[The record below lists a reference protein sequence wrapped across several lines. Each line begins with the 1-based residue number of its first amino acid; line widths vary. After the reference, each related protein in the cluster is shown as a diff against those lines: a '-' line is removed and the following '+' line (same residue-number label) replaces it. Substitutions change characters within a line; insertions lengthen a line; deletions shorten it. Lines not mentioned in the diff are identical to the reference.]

1 MKKRKLF
8 WQFFGA
14 HIVIL
19 FLAVGFVSL
28 YTWYEGRNTFK
39 KQWITEL
46 EVQADLA
53 VAMFEGADTK
63 LKTKEDCELF
73 FKRLSRLDRQRFTLI
88 LPDGAVI
95 GDTKAKVSTMDS
107 HKSRPEVQE
116 ARKTGRGRRERY
128 SATLGRQMLY
138 VARRVPSGMN
148 QPEQA
153 VMRVSVPMTTLSKKI
168 SATNRE
174 MLVLMTVV
182 LLATLGLSYLAALRI
197 VGPVSDLQTGLTRI
211 GGGEYSFRLKVPQI
225 PHLSD
230 LVRSI
235 NQTADSLESHIYEL
249 EEERNL
255 RALILKS
262 MDLGLIAV
270 DSEQRIMNMNKS
282 ALKLLNVTVKN
293 IEGCKIGEVVR
304 FPDLLKFLDVSE
316 GSDKKTESTMRI
328 EIDSESGEERIL
340 TMQSTALN
348 DLHNKRIGTL
358 IVLNDITRIRKLETV
373 RQDFVDNVSHELR
386 TPVTSIKGFSETL
399 LDGALDDPK
408 TARHFVG
415 IIARQADQLEQ
426 IICDLLE
433 LSRLDQSLDKELDC
447 DKTPVA
453 GMLKNAVELCQ
464 NRIQDV
470 GASVE
475 VECAEDVFVD
485 VHSGLIEQALVN
497 LIDNALKYGCAEES
511 KKIAVSSVRDG
522 MAVKIQVCDFGAGVE
537 KRHLDRMFERFYR
550 VDSGRSRELGGTGL
564 GLSIVKH
571 IVMIHHGTVDVDSEP
586 GKGACFTITLPT
598 ERSSVNKEAGDLFG
612 ALT

>member
-1 MKKRKLF
+1 MKKRNLF

-19 FLAVGFVSL
+19 FLAVGFVSF
-28 YTWYEGRNTFK
+28 YTWHEGRRTFK
-39 KQWITEL
+39 AQWISEL

-53 VAMFEGADTK
+53 VAMFEGAGTK
-63 LKTKEDCELF
+63 LESKEDCKLF
-73 FKRLSRLDRQRFTLI
+73 FKQLSRLDRQRFTLI
-88 LPDGAVI
+88 LPDGLVI
-95 GDTKAKVSTMDS
+95 GDTKAKVSTMDN
-107 HKSRPEVQE
+107 HKFRPEIQE
-116 ARKTGRGRRERY
+116 ARKTGRGCSERY
-128 SATLGRQMLY
+128 SVTLGRQMLY
-138 VARRVPSGMN
+138 VARRFPSDMDL
-148 QPEQA
+148 PEQA
-153 VMRVSVPMTTLSKKI
+153 ILRVSVPMTTISKKI

-174 MLVLMTVV
+174 MLVLISVV

-211 GGGEYSFRLKVPQI
+211 GGGEYSFRLKIPPF
-225 PHLSD
+225 PHLAD

-249 EEERNL
+249 KEERNL

-262 MDLGLIAV
+262 MDLGIIAV

-282 ALKLLNVTVKN
+282 ALSLLNVNVKN

-316 GSDKKTESTMRI
+316 KSDKKTESTMRI

-340 TMQSTALN
+340 TLRPRALN

-358 IVLNDITRIRKLETV
+358 IVLNDVTRMRRLESV

-433 LSRLDQSLDKELDC
+433 LSRLDQSVDKELDC

-470 GASVE
+470 GAGVE
-475 VECAEDVFVD
+475 VECAKDVFVD

-497 LIDNALKYGCAEES
+497 LIDNALKYGCTDEN
-511 KKIAVSSVRDG
+511 KKIVVSAVRDG
-522 MAVKIQVCDFGAGVE
+522 MAVKILVHDFGDGVE

-571 IVMIHHGTVDVDSEP
+571 IVMIHHGTVEVDSEP
-586 GKGACFTITLPT
+586 GRGACFTITLPA
-598 ERSSVNKEAGDLFG
+598 ERSSVKKDDIVPV
-612 ALT
+612 